1 MKRASRRGD
10 VASEDFARTLLLAPK
25 GERAVVKIVAAS
37 TISLGLC
44 QATHSARRTPA
55 RPENAREMAY
65 QTDEI
70 PTAVAVPCDEDKDE
84 NEELDALL
92 FEKKAVS
99 SDDESESTS
108 VAEEYAAQRMSNVGI
123 ATLFVLL
130 MLFVSSLGGWSSRRG
145 RIASRERVRGVRA
158 QRRKN
163 GVPPFGIRVAEGMA
177 GVAEGLID
185 DESSEGAT
193 RRDERR

>member
-1 MKRASRRGD
+1 MA
-10 VASEDFARTLLLAPK
+10 
-25 GERAVVKIVAAS
+25 
-37 TISLGLC
+37 
-44 QATHSARRTPA
+44 
-55 RPENAREMAY
+55 AY
-65 QTDEI
+65 QTDDEI

-193 RRDERR
+193 RRDDRR

>member
-1 MKRASRRGD
+1 M
-10 VASEDFARTLLLAPK
+10 
-25 GERAVVKIVAAS
+25 AA
-37 TISLGLC
+37 
-44 QATHSARRTPA
+44 
-55 RPENAREMAY
+55 Y
-65 QTDEI
+65 KTDEI
-70 PTAVAVPCDEDKDE
+70 PTAVAVPCRGEDKDE

-158 QRRKN
+158 QRRKE
-163 GVPPFGIRVAEGMA
+163 PPFGIRVAEGMA

-185 DESSEGAT
+185 DESSEAAT
-193 RRDERR
+193 RRGRR

>member
-1 MKRASRRGD
+1 M
-10 VASEDFARTLLLAPK
+10 
-25 GERAVVKIVAAS
+25 
-37 TISLGLC
+37 
-44 QATHSARRTPA
+44 
-55 RPENAREMAY
+55 
-65 QTDEI
+65 
-70 PTAVAVPCDEDKDE
+70 
-84 NEELDALL
+84 
-92 FEKKAVS
+92 
-99 SDDESESTS
+99 
-108 VAEEYAAQRMSNVGI
+108 AEEYAAQRMSNVGI

-158 QRRKN
+158 ARRKD

>member
-1 MKRASRRGD
+1 MA
-10 VASEDFARTLLLAPK
+10 
-25 GERAVVKIVAAS
+25 
-37 TISLGLC
+37 
-44 QATHSARRTPA
+44 
-55 RPENAREMAY
+55 AY
-65 QTDEI
+65 QTDDEI
-70 PTAVAVPCDEDKDE
+70 PTAVAVPHMCDEDKDE

-163 GVPPFGIRVAEGMA
+163 GVPPFGIRIAEGMA

-185 DESSEGAT
+185 DESAEGAT
-193 RRDERR
+193 RRGRR

>member
-1 MKRASRRGD
+1 MGMWDRKTCAY
-10 VASEDFARTLLLAPK
+10 VATCSPK
-25 GERAVVKIVAAS
+25 GGRCGENCCGKHQL
-37 TISLGLC
+37 SLRLC
-44 QATHSARRTPA
+44 QATHPRAAPRRA
-55 RPENAREMAY
+55 QNAREMAAY
-65 QTDEI
+65 QTEI

-158 QRRKN
+158 ARRKD

-193 RRDERR
+193 RRGRR